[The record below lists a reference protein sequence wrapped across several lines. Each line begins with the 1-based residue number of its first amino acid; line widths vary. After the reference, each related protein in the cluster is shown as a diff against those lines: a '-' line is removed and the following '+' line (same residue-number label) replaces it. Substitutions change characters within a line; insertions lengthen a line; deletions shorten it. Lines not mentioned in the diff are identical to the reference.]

1 MSDAHDPFAAA
12 MRMQELGRATEAEQL
27 YRVAL
32 QENPR
37 RAAAHNNLATLLQE
51 KGDLAAAR
59 SHYERAIKLQPDF
72 APSHN
77 NLGNLL
83 LNQGDATGALAS
95 YRKALRLKPDFVEA
109 LNNCGKLLQDQRQ
122 WDLAL
127 NYYERALRLNPA
139 FAVAWFNRATLHL
152 ARGLVPQAIADYREA
167 WRLNP
172 ADPSPAINLAI
183 LFNDLGQ
190 PDDALECCQKI
201 VDRGGDS
208 AMIRHLAAAALRALG
223 RVDESI
229 AAYRASLA
237 LVPDPAQH
245 SNLLYELNFQTN
257 SDPAAVFA
265 EHLAWAAQYAEPL
278 TAASPPHA
286 NDRTP
291 NRKLRIGYFSPHFR
305 DHAVTYFTE
314 PLLAAHD
321 RQRFEVVCYSNW
333 PIGDAVTARLQAS
346 ADYWRNVD
354 GASDEDVANQIRADR
369 IDILVD
375 LTGHIGEN
383 RLLLFRAKPAP
394 IQVTYL
400 GYQNTTGMSAMDY
413 RLTDEWADPPDQT
426 DRFYTER
433 LVRLPRSF
441 FCYRPDD
448 ESPPVSLLPAL
459 ATGQVTFGSFNLFAK
474 VNSHVIES
482 WLDILSRVPGSRLLI
497 LANRG
502 GYAER
507 ELHSRAQ
514 ARGIDPG
521 RIEICARRRAPS
533 TCNWCGKPTSRS
545 IRFPSMATRPLA
557 TPSGWGCRS

>member
-1 MSDAHDPFAAA
+1 M
-12 MRMQELGRATEAEQL
+12 
-27 YRVAL
+27 
-32 QENPR
+32 
-37 RAAAHNNLATLLQE
+37 
-51 KGDLAAAR
+51 
-59 SHYERAIKLQPDF
+59 
-72 APSHN
+72 
-77 NLGNLL
+77 
-83 LNQGDATGALAS
+83 
-95 YRKALRLKPDFVEA
+95 
-109 LNNCGKLLQDQRQ
+109 
-122 WDLAL
+122 
-127 NYYERALRLNPA
+127 
-139 FAVAWFNRATLHL
+139 AWFNRATLHL

-190 PDDALECCQKI
+190 PDDALECCQGI

-237 LVPDPAQH
+237 LAADPAQH

-257 SDPAAVFA
+257 SEPAAVFA
-265 EHLAWAAQYAEPL
+265 EHLAWAAQHAEPL

-291 NRKLRIGYFSPHFR
+291 NRKLRIGYVSPHFR
-305 DHAVTYFTE
+305 DHAVKYFTE

-321 RQRFEVVCYSNW
+321 RQRFEVFCYSDW

-346 ADYWRNVD
+346 ADHWRNVH

-383 RLLLFRAKPAP
+383 RLLLFARKPAP

-448 ESPPVSLLPAL
+448 DAPPVSPLPAL

-474 VNSHVIES
+474 VNSHVIEC
-482 WLDILSRVPGSRLLI
+482 WLDILARAGLAAVDPGQSRRIRRAASCT
-497 LANRG
+497 
-502 GYAER
+502 
-507 ELHSRAQ
+507 SRAQ

-521 RIEICARRRAPS
+521 RIEVCPRPPARRVPATGAASRRRARSVSLQWPHDHLRRDLDGGAGRDARRPNVRLERFGGS
-533 TCNWCGKPTSRS
+533 VLANVGLDHLITKTRQQYADASVALAADLPALARLRGELRPRMASLRAARFRRFHPQRGSRLS
-545 IRFPSMATRPLA
+545 ENVGHVVRKRGGLIFRGEEFSCHDHINARWAKTKAANTLLA
-557 TPSGWGCRS
+557 RTERKTLR